1 MADPYSTLGVARGAS
16 EAEIKKAYRKLAKE
30 LHPDRNQDNPKAAER
45 FSQVT
50 NAYDLLSDKD
60 KRARFDRGEIDADG
74 NPTSPFG
81 AGFGGGG
88 FAGGRSAGGGFRS
101 EDFGGAEGVDM
112 SDIFEGLFGGRAGG
126 PGGGFS
132 SGFGRR
138 QRAAPRGENVAYRLR
153 VPFVDAAALEPQRI
167 TLADGKTIDL
177 KLPPGVE
184 TGTQM
189 RLSGKGEQGPGGA
202 GDAIVTIDIQ
212 PHRFFTRDGDDVR
225 LDLPITLAEAVN
237 GGPVKVPTVQKPVML
252 TVPKGSSSGR
262 TLRLKGKGFHR
273 KDGTRGDQ
281 LVTLMIQIPADD
293 AALASFVEGWSG
305 GGNPRADMG
314 V

>member
-16 EAEIKKAYRKLAKE
+16 EADIKKAYRKLAKE
-30 LHPDRNQDNPKAAER
+30 LHPDRNKDNPKASER

-50 NAYDLLSDKD
+50 AAYDLLSDKD

-81 AGFGGGG
+81 AGFGGARPG
-88 FAGGRSAGGGFRS
+88 AGGFR
-101 EDFGGAEGVDM
+101 EQDFGGAEGVDM
-112 SDIFEGLFGGRAGG
+112 SDIFEGLFGGR
-126 PGGGFS
+126 GGGFS

-138 QRAAPRGENVAYRLR
+138 QPPPRGANTAYRLR
-153 VPFVDAAALEPQRI
+153 VPFVDAAALAPQRI

-189 RLSGKGEQGPGGA
+189 RLPGKGEQGPGGA
-202 GDAIVTIDIQ
+202 GDAIVTIDVQ
-212 PHRFFTRDGDDVR
+212 PHRYFTRDGDDVR
-225 LDLPITLAEAVN
+225 LDLPITLNEAVK
-237 GGPVKVPTVQKPVML
+237 GGPVKVPTVEKPVML
-252 TVPKGSSSGR
+252 TVPKGSTSGR
-262 TLRLKGKGFHR
+262 ILRLKGKGFHR

-281 LVTLMIQIPADD
+281 LVTLMVDVPSGD
-293 AALASFVEGWSG
+293 AALETFLESWTG
-305 GGNPRADMG
+305 GGNPRAGMG